1 MRVHVHNVIHVFMFP
16 SQIGDQIVA
25 VNGKNIMKLRYSEV
39 DNYLDFAYVSWSRL
53 FVCLFAFAVF

>member
-1 MRVHVHNVIHVFMFP
+1 MFP